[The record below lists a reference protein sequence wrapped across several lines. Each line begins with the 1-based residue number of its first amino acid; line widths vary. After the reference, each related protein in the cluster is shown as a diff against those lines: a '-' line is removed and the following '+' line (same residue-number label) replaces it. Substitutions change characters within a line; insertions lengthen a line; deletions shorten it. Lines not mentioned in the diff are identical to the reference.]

1 MILISTCAPFSFNTH
16 ILFLYAQTGKDYL
29 REALAST
36 IFSRYSPWKPKASKS
51 SKGESVKKAKKSIRT
66 ALNTSN
72 VFIEIGETLKA
83 SEVLQCDTS
92 DTKTEEVCGL
102 LSQSMAAN
110 LAALN

>member
-29 REALAST
+29 REALASS
-36 IFSRYSPWKPKASKS
+36 IFSRYPWKPKASKGILDEV
-51 SKGESVKKAKKSIRT
+51 KNARKNIKKALKT
-66 ALNTSN
+66 DN
-72 VFIEIGETLKA
+72 VFIEIRETSKA
-83 SEVLQCDTS
+83 SEVLGCDEPTVKYE
-92 DTKTEEVCGL
+92 TVCTL